1 MGIRV
6 RRTKNRPTW
15 AAFAGMDT
23 RVSERSRALVDGGFN
38 LIRGCACT
46 RALGCASREISPDRF
61 ELEPRGW
68 ALRRYMQKPFK
79 THGLGVAHAAP
90 HRQCWR
96 WHQEAWQFSTEQG
109 RQGRMA

>member
-68 ALRRYMQKPFK
+68 ALHAETLQDAWPRGGTCGPPSPVLALAS
-79 THGLGVAHAAP
+79 GSVAILYGAGQA
-90 HRQCWR
+90 
-96 WHQEAWQFSTEQG
+96 G
-109 RQGRMA
+109 